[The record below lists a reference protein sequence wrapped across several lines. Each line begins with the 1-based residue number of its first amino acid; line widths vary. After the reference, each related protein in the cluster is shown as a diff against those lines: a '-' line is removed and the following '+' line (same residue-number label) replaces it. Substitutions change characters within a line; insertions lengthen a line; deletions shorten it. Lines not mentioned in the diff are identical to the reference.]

1 MLKFT
6 CLIKSILVL
15 RISLKTLYLGIH
27 KWESNKRSLVASV
40 FYFSLNIDAV
50 FAIFQSWGTSL
61 LKHLA
66 VGL

>member
-6 CLIKSILVL
+6 HVIKIILVFK
-15 RISLKTLYLGIH
+15 ISLYTLHLGIH
-27 KWESNKRSLVASV
+27 KWEPNKRSFVASV
-40 FYFSLNIDAV
+40 FYFSLNVDVV
-50 FAIFQSWGTSL
+50 FAMFQSWCTSL